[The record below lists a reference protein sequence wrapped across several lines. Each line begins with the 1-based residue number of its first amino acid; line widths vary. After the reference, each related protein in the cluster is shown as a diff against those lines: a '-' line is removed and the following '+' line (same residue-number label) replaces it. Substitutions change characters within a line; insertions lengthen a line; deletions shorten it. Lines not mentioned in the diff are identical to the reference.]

1 MVKEWIIG
9 GLKTRGYKKQGWNFV
24 KDLGDTL
31 CLAQVY
37 RSRFGPEYFLEV
49 GVVFK
54 EFQIDDITCSLFWH
68 LNNRIE
74 HLFSSR
80 ESLRDVKR
88 ALDEDKDM
96 DELERLSILETAL
109 ELGVRTIEGQWSDR
123 KWAFAQAK
131 LPPNDR
137 VAIPQSFRNQL
148 LERNL

>member
-1 MVKEWIIG
+1 MVKEWIVG
-9 GLKTRGYKKQGWNFV
+9 GLKARGFKKQGWNFV

-54 EFQIDDITCSLFWH
+54 EFDVFDMNYSLYWH
-68 LNNRIE
+68 LHCRIE
-74 HLFSSR
+74 RFYVVS
-80 ESLRDVKR
+80 ESLRDVRR

-96 DELERLSILETAL
+96 DELERLSILESAL
-109 ELGVRTIEGQWSDR
+109 ELGVRTIEEQWSDR